1 MESRLLLNVIVAEGA
16 AILEL
21 LSGEDQTLLVRW
33 DTGELSDYDD
43 EPVKPSHSP
52 LLVLDLGLDIVD
64 GVRGLNLEGDGFT
77 RKAVEGTRSVKV
89 YLRIERLEAYVLIE
103 QVCGTSC

>member
-1 MESRLLLNVIVAEGA
+1 MDI
-16 AILEL
+16 
-21 LSGEDQTLLVRW
+21 
-33 DTGELSDYDD
+33 
-43 EPVKPSHSP
+43 P

-89 YLRIERLEAYVLIE
+89 DLDVERGSVRFDEDLHLAS
-103 QVCGTSC
+103 VCPTS